1 MNEIKSFSFFD
12 SYYEAVDSLTEND
25 KKIMLVA
32 IVDYVFKNKEPQL
45 NGTLKALWTFIKLS
59 LDTSKKRSK
68 LGQNRNE
75 TETNEEQNENKTK
88 SKEKQNK
95 IKKETNEEQ
104 NENILCNHN
113 HNHNHNLKSNSN
125 NLEKIEYE
133 EEKPLEVADD
143 TGLLA
148 ETTKKVIEYLNKT
161 VNTNFRASSKMTK
174 SKIQARL
181 NDGYRLNDFTVVIEK
196 KAKEWIGTEFEKYLC
211 PETLFGN
218 KFEKYLNQKETTKKK
233 TLKDIP
239 MSAIDK
245 AIEDEQRRLG
255 KNE

>member
-32 IVDYVFKNKEPQL
+32 IVDYVFKNEEPQL

-88 SKEKQNK
+88 SKEKQNEN
-95 IKKETNEEQ
+95 KKETNEEQ

-113 HNHNHNLKSNSN
+113 HNHNLKSNSN
-125 NLEKIEYE
+125 NLEEIEYE

-148 ETTKKVIEYLNKT
+148 ETTKEVIDYLNAK

-174 SKIQARL
+174 DKIQARL
-181 NDGYRLNDFTVVIEK
+181 NDGYRLNDFKVVIEK
-196 KAKEWIGTEFEKYLC
+196 KANEWIGTEFAKYLC

-233 TLKDIP
+233 TLKDIS

-245 AIEDEQRRLG
+245 AIEEEQRRLG
-255 KNE
+255 RNE